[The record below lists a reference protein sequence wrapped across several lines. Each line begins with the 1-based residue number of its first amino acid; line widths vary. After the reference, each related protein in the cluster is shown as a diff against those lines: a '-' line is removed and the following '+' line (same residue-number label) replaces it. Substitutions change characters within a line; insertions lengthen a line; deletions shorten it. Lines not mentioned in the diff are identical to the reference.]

1 MDPLQQRIRTLA
13 KRMTPDARELFAR
26 FRDHPVVPD
35 LLTALER
42 RYPTSERITERAI
55 TETLNILLQK
65 KPRDEGQDRG
75 Q

>member
-1 MDPLQQRIRTLA
+1 MGTLQQRIRTLST
-13 KRMTPDARELFAR
+13 RMTPDARELFVR

-42 RYPTSERITERAI
+42 RYPTNERITEGVI

-65 KPRDEGQDRG
+65 KPPNVRQERG